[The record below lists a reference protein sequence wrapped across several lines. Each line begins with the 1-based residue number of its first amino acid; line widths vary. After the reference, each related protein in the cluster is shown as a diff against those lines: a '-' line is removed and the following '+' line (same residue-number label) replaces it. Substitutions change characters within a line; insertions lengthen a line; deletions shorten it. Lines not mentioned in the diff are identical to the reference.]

1 MLTDIYD
8 ITINL
13 IQYLQNLGDWLIPP
27 MEFFTFLG
35 KEEFYLL
42 VMPMLVWAVDY
53 SFGLRMGVILLLSGS
68 LNSIFKIAFHG
79 PRPYWYSA
87 EVKNLTNPET
97 GFGIPSGHSQS
108 PASIYGLVASTIKRN
123 WVTVVM
129 AVLIF
134 LIGFSRIVLGVHFLQ
149 DVLTGWAIGL
159 IVLWLF
165 LRYEKRVTAWFDGR
179 RLGANIGV
187 IFAISV
193 GLVLV
198 GAVIISALG
207 GYELPQSW
215 QENAAISHQDE
226 PLDPLSLNGVITSS
240 AAMFGLV
247 SGGFWVSSRGGYD
260 AGGEGWKRGLRF
272 VIGLLVVVLLWMGLG
287 EIFPR
292 DANLL
297 SYSLRFLRYAL
308 VGFWISGLLPV
319 VFVRIGLAEGKKA

>member
-1 MLTDIYD
+1 
-8 ITINL
+8 
-13 IQYLQNLGDWLIPP
+13 
-27 MEFFTFLG
+27 
-35 KEEFYLL
+35 
-42 VMPMLVWAVDY
+42 
-53 SFGLRMGVILLLSGS
+53 
-68 LNSIFKIAFHG
+68 
-79 PRPYWYSA
+79 
-87 EVKNLTNPET
+87 
-97 GFGIPSGHSQS
+97 
-108 PASIYGLVASTIKRN
+108 VASTIKRN

-149 DVLTGWAIGL
+149 DVLAGWAIGL

-187 IFAISV
+187 VFAISV

-207 GYELPQSW
+207 SYELPQSW
-215 QENAAISHQDE
+215 QENAATAHPDE

-240 AAMFGLV
+240 AAFFGLV
-247 SGGFWVSSRGGYD
+247 SGGIWVSSRGGFD

-272 VIGLLVVVLLWMGLG
+272 VVGLLIVLLLYMGLG

-308 VGFWISGLLPV
+308 VGFWISGLAPV
-319 VFVRIGLAEGKKA
+319 VFVRIGLAEGKNL